1 MASCTGLS
9 KTRPYASELP
19 PILYNR
25 SSSPVVRFVNDP
37 LRFRLHTIQKSFCPL
52 LTKPLVEVG
61 EQIDV
66 LLIDHGCELID
77 QLHSL
82 RHASIHFLLRHTPLR
97 IEHSAGWQVEL
108 ASPELLRQAIHDEV
122 VYDILE
128 LRCLVCGF
136 GREGEGEVSRENA
149 ENHVFG
155 QG

>member
-1 MASCTGLS
+1 MHRSFKNSSIRFRAASNTLQQ
-9 KTRPYASELP
+9 
-19 PILYNR
+19 
-25 SSSPVVRFVNDP
+25 SSAAPTLLRFVNDP
-37 LRFRLHTIQKSFCPL
+37 LRFRLHTVQKSLRPL
-52 LTKPLVEVG
+52 QTKPLVEVG

-66 LLIDHGCELID
+66 LLIDHGRELID

-82 RHASIHFLLRHTPLR
+82 RHASIHFLPRHTPLR

-122 VYDILE
+122 VYYVLE

-136 GREGEGEVSRENA
+136 RGEGEGEISRENA
-149 ENHVFG
+149 KNHVFG